1 MVPAL
6 DELIHA
12 VDNQGDHPLARL
24 EAASA
29 TAAQL
34 EQLGDALLNH
44 FVDRCRQSGHT
55 WAEIGQH
62 LGVTRQAVQK
72 RFINAAGDVVTFE
85 RFTMRAR
92 AALDRTREIA
102 RELQHNYCGTEH
114 LLLALFDI
122 EGGLAA
128 EALRRLGIERAWVE
142 GAVLE
147 RLGRGS
153 VPVGDDP
160 PWTPR
165 ARRVLREALNVS
177 ADLGH
182 NYVGTEHLLLA
193 LERDQEGLAK
203 RILSRL
209 GAEPA
214 QIRDLVVEM
223 LSGFRREPST

>member
-6 DELIHA
+6 DELIRA
-12 VDNQGDHPLARL
+12 VDNRVDHPLARL
-24 EAASA
+24 AAASE

-72 RFINAAGDVVTFE
+72 RVVNAAGDVVTFE

-102 RELQHNYCGTEH
+102 RGLQHNYCGTEH
-114 LLLALFDI
+114 LLLALFEI

-128 EALRRLGIERAWVE
+128 EALRRLGIERASVE

-153 VPVGDDP
+153 APVGEDA
-160 PWTPR
+160 PWTPQ

-193 LERDQEGLAK
+193 LDRGQDGLAK
-203 RILSRL
+203 GILSRL
-209 GAEPA
+209 GADPVR
-214 QIRDLVVEM
+214 IKDLIVEM
-223 LSGFRREPST
+223 LSGFRPEPST